1 MGSSTFWRWPGLVII
16 FTLFICGGCGLF
28 KKPQK
33 KPLPPRLKIAVAVSD
48 LEWDGMQIIRK
59 TMEQR
64 GKAEQADLTWLDAKN
79 DPREQ
84 KKQIEQLLKKTGRQ
98 KVKAVVL
105 QPADPLQSVSL
116 AENLARAKIKV
127 LALERLI
134 PNVPLDG
141 YLASDH
147 FLAGQLQARYAVS
160 RTGPQKPVN
169 ALILKGD
176 PADPAT
182 QEIAAGIRNSLSPN
196 VRLLKEVEHAR
207 SDEGAAAANVRQALK
222 ENQIDVILATDS
234 RLAAGAVTAL
244 KAAGADGR
252 VITAGVGADRAASR
266 ALVAGQHD
274 AEVDTMPEL
283 MAQYILDAAVSLAK
297 TGHWQYDTRIG
308 NGNYSVPAKITPVRL
323 IDQSSAYL
331 LEQRWG
337 KEIRPEQ
344 GTKSSGQGQGQGQG
358 ESQDGGSESSG
369 EGSPDQGEGEQGEG
383 EQGGREGGG
392 NQTAGG
398 KQKTTKLRITTQEG
412 KTVEVEIPG
421 EIKRIESTRGG
432 QAQQGGAGGA
442 GGG

>member
-1 MGSSTFWRWPGLVII
+1 MSNSPFLKWSALLTL
-16 FTLFICGGCGLF
+16 FTLLTYGCGCSL

-64 GKAEQADLTWLDAKN
+64 GKGEQVDITWLDAKN

-98 KVKAVVL
+98 KIKVVVL
-105 QPADPLQSVSL
+105 QPADPLQSASL
-116 AENLARAKIKV
+116 VENLARAKIKV

-141 YLASDH
+141 YIASDH
-147 FLAGQLQARYAVS
+147 LLAGQLQARYALN
-160 RTGPQKPVN
+160 RAGPQKPMN

-176 PADPAT
+176 PADPAA
-182 QEIAAGIRNSLSPN
+182 QEIAAGIRNSLNGN
-196 VRLLKEVEHAR
+196 VRLLTEVDHVR
-207 SDEGAAAANVRQALK
+207 NDEGTAAVNVQQVLK
-222 ENQIDVILATDS
+222 DNQIDVIFATDS

-244 KAAGADGR
+244 KSAGRNGH
-252 VITAGVGADRAASR
+252 VITTGVGAGRTASR
-266 ALVAGQHD
+266 ALLAGQHD
-274 AEVDTMPEL
+274 AEVDTMPEM

-297 TGHWQYDTRIG
+297 TGHWQYDLRIN

-323 IDQSSAYL
+323 IDQSNAYL

-337 KEIRPEQ
+337 KEIRGEQ
-344 GTKSSGQGQGQGQG
+344 GGRSQGQGSSG
-358 ESQDGGSESSG
+358 ESSG
-369 EGSPDQGEGEQGEG
+369 EGSQDQGEGEQEG
-383 EQGGREGGG
+383 Q
-392 NQTAGG
+392 AGG
-398 KQKTTKLRITTQEG
+398 ENQPEGRKQKAKTKLRITTQEG

-421 EIKRIESTRGG
+421 EIKRIESTREG
-432 QAQQGGAGGA
+432 QAGQEGAGGA

>member
-1 MGSSTFWRWPGLVII
+1 
-16 FTLFICGGCGLF
+16 
-28 KKPQK
+28 
-33 KPLPPRLKIAVAVSD
+33 
-48 LEWDGMQIIRK
+48 
-59 TMEQR
+59 
-64 GKAEQADLTWLDAKN
+64 
-79 DPREQ
+79 
-84 KKQIEQLLKKTGRQ
+84 
-98 KVKAVVL
+98 
-105 QPADPLQSVSL
+105 
-116 AENLARAKIKV
+116 
-127 LALERLI
+127 
-134 PNVPLDG
+134 
-141 YLASDH
+141 
-147 FLAGQLQARYAVS
+147 
-160 RTGPQKPVN
+160 
-169 ALILKGD
+169 
-176 PADPAT
+176 
-182 QEIAAGIRNSLSPN
+182 
-196 VRLLKEVEHAR
+196 
-207 SDEGAAAANVRQALK
+207 
-222 ENQIDVILATDS
+222 
-234 RLAAGAVTAL
+234 
-244 KAAGADGR
+244 
-252 VITAGVGADRAASR
+252 
-266 ALVAGQHD
+266 
-274 AEVDTMPEL
+274 